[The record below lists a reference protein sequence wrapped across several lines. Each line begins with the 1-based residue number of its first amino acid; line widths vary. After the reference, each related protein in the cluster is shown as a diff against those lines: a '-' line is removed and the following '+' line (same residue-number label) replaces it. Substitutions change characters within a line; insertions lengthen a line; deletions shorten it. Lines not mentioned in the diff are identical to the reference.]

1 MAEVLQ
7 KGEYVKVP
15 ASENR
20 RLGRNMLGFRSDK
33 GDDADS
39 GSGSNT
45 LRETADTLAPR
56 TRRQKLDDMERAAV
70 GYAKGGPVKPKLTM
84 KDFEDSPA
92 DNAMDKKG
100 LAQANRKRGFASGG
114 IVGYTP
120 TTQANSA
127 AGGTAKSKRGYG
139 KARGA

>member
-20 RLGRNMLGFRSDK
+20 RLGRNMLGFRSDR

-70 GYAKGGPVKPKLTM
+70 GYAKEGPVKAKKLTM

-114 IVGYTP
+114 VVI
-120 TTQANSA
+120 TTNAMDA
-127 AGGTAKSKRGYG
+127 AGGPAKSKRGYG